1 MCTCIIK
8 SLPKLENNDGDESWY
23 LEERIF
29 FDLRALIVLSLGK
42 QNLHLPHFVSC
53 VDNLRNICASN
64 NVS

>member
-1 MCTCIIK
+1 MIK
-8 SLPKLENNDGDESWY
+8 TLPKLENNGADESWY

-29 FDLRALIVLSLGK
+29 LLDLRALIVLSLGK

-53 VDNLRNICASN
+53 VDNLRNICAKN